1 MLIEKIKR
9 HIVFFIVFIV
19 ATILRFYP
27 LFDYELTLDEISGL
41 GRTGFT
47 NFSDLIEHGVKLSDT
62 HPALVQIIIFCIV
75 KIFGYKVWLVKLP
88 FLLFSLGSLIYFY
101 KIGIEFFNKQVANF
115 AIVINAFSLLFVFYA
130 PIARMYSG
138 GVFFSVALLYYA
150 LHLLYKKSSG
160 VKFYFLFGLFAWLCS
175 LNQHLNMLFALT
187 VAISGLFFISKTNFM
202 PYLLTCLAVVIAYL
216 PHLPVT
222 WSQLMEQGGI
232 GLNSGG
238 WVEKPDWTDFFK
250 FIRILVGTGSSFIVV
265 AAIAIFSFS
274 MLKKI
279 DNQKITIYLLA
290 LFLVNFLVIFI
301 YSNLKSSVYQF
312 YVMQFSGVAVLL
324 VISNF
329 LQAPSIKW
337 HYLCLIGLSSTLIY
351 KTYFGKAYFK
361 QCVPTVFQYQYY
373 NTQKI
378 ANEKGSENVTAIF
391 LDSDM
396 FMDSTFSK
404 LYQCNFRR
412 VITGDSS
419 LASIKQFNHLVQSIN
434 TNYIALTSSFPI
446 HQHIVKEKFPYLI
459 ESTITQA
466 NNYKLYS
473 KVPLDSLKQ
482 VKDEAI
488 LHYETATSQD
498 QIKFPEY
505 KYGNFLDSTI
515 EFPYGLGVDLNKIT
529 SKEGQVVFSKF
540 QLKLKQTQPFK
551 LISGISLNA
560 IKNDSNLFYTDNK
573 LEAFSIKKDSSATM
587 YCDYY
592 CGTQYKRV
600 KDQAVLKAF
609 LWNQGKT
616 SFAINKVEIYT
627 IDFWQPKWNFWN

>member
-1 MLIEKIKR
+1 
-9 HIVFFIVFIV
+9 
-19 ATILRFYP
+19 
-27 LFDYELTLDEISGL
+27 
-41 GRTGFT
+41 
-47 NFSDLIEHGVKLSDT
+47 
-62 HPALVQIIIFCIV
+62 
-75 KIFGYKVWLVKLP
+75 
-88 FLLFSLGSLIYFY
+88 
-101 KIGIEFFNKQVANF
+101 
-115 AIVINAFSLLFVFYA
+115 
-130 PIARMYSG
+130 
-138 GVFFSVALLYYA
+138 
-150 LHLLYKKSSG
+150 
-160 VKFYFLFGLFAWLCS
+160 
-175 LNQHLNMLFALT
+175 
-187 VAISGLFFISKTNFM
+187 
-202 PYLLTCLAVVIAYL
+202 
-216 PHLPVT
+216 
-222 WSQLMEQGGI
+222 
-232 GLNSGG
+232 
-238 WVEKPDWTDFFK
+238 
-250 FIRILVGTGSSFIVV
+250 LVGTGSSFIVV

-312 YVMQFSGVAVLL
+312 YVLQFSGVAVLL

-337 HYLCLIGLSSTLIY
+337 HYLCLIDLSSTLIY

-540 QLKLKQTQPFK
+540 QLKLKQTQPLK
-551 LISGISLNA
+551 LISVISLNA

>member
-1 MLIEKIKR
+1 MLIEKIKT

-19 ATILRFYP
+19 AAILRFYP

-47 NFSDLIEHGVKLSDT
+47 NFSDLIEYGVKLGDT

-88 FLLFSLGSLIYFY
+88 FLLFSLASLIYFY

-115 AIVINAFSLLFVFYA
+115 AIVINAFGLLFVFYA

-150 LHLLYKKSSG
+150 LHLFYKKSSG
-160 VKFYFLFGLFAWLCS
+160 FKYYFLFGLFAWLCA

-187 VAISGLFFISKTNFM
+187 VAISGLFFISKTNFKG
-202 PYLLTCLAVVIAYL
+202 YILTCLAVVIAYL

-222 WSQLMEQGGI
+222 WSQLTEQGGI

-238 WVEKPDWTDFFK
+238 WVEKPEWIDLFK
-250 FIRILVGTGSSFIVV
+250 FIKILVGTGSSFIVV
-265 AAIAIFSFS
+265 SAIAIISFF

-279 DNQKITIYLLA
+279 DKPKITIYLLA
-290 LFLVNFLVIFI
+290 LFLANFLVIFI

-312 YVMQFSGVAVLL
+312 YVMQFSGVALLL

-337 HYLCLIGLSSTLIY
+337 HYVCLIVLTSTLIY

-378 ANEKGSENVTAIF
+378 ANEKGSDNITALF

-396 FMDSTFSK
+396 FMDTTFSK
-404 LYQCNFRR
+404 MYQCNFRR
-412 VITGDSS
+412 VLTKDSS
-419 LASIKQFNHLVQSIN
+419 LSSIKQFNQLVQSIN
-434 TNYIALTSSFPI
+434 TDYIVLTSSYPI

-473 KVPLDSLKQ
+473 KFPLDSLKQ
-482 VKDEAI
+482 VKDEGI
-488 LHYETATSQD
+488 LYYETASSKN
-498 QIKFPEY
+498 QIKFPDY

-515 EFPYGLGVDLNKIT
+515 EFPYGVSVDLNKIT

-540 QLKLKQTQPFK
+540 ELKFKQTQPFR

-560 IKNDSNLFYTDNK
+560 LKNDSNLFYTDK
-573 LEAFSIKKDSSATM
+573 QLETFTIKKDSSAIM

-592 CGTQYKRV
+592 CGTQYKNF

-616 SFAINKVEIYT
+616 TFAINKAEIYT
-627 IDFWQPKWNFWN
+627 IDFWQPKWNYWN